1 MDKGG
6 QARASSGLVAAV
18 LGSGDDTRIAIG
30 VGLQGAGAPDFGL
43 NLSGPRGVPAPKAM
57 KIFTILVVVLAGSAE
72 AFAPPPRAPTHAPLD
87 ASFRAPW
94 LHFGNTRTWLAD
106 SIRDASPGSLR
117 AFPSSPSRGAVRAGV
132 AAAAAPAFQLL
143 PGPLPGAQ
151 QMTRRARAALR
162 PAAPRHP
169 ARISLAHPARR
180 CNTCLSRGRAP
191 PGPLYLPLAGS
202 APSGRGSC
210 WGSPT
215 GMRSH

>member
-6 QARASSGLVAAV
+6 QARAFSGLVAAEW
-18 LGSGDDTRIAIG
+18 GSGDDTRIAIG
-30 VGLQGAGAPDFGL
+30 VGLQGAGSPDFGL

-132 AAAAAPAFQLL
+132 AAAAAPASCQRVRIAAEYLQLCA
-143 PGPLPGAQ
+143 PVPAAAPGAGGHP
-151 QMTRRARAALR
+151 TTCVIVLVDTPPRASSTLR
-162 PAAPRHP
+162 SRWKPAHETELFQDFEDRVNEIMG
-169 ARISLAHPARR
+169 ARV
-180 CNTCLSRGRAP
+180 
-191 PGPLYLPLAGS
+191 
-202 APSGRGSC
+202 
-210 WGSPT
+210 
-215 GMRSH
+215 